1 MKFNEIEKD
10 IIRYVMGVYEN
21 PNITATP
28 CIEVLQHVF
37 KEKYSGLEVHSAVL
51 ELISSGVLRSYSF
64 HAYLELTETFKTSA
78 VVNTFREKKNE

>member
-1 MKFNEIEKD
+1 MKFKEIEKD
-10 IIRYVMGVYEN
+10 IIRYVKGVYEN

-37 KEKYSGLEVHSAVL
+37 KGKYSGLEVQSAVL

-64 HAYLELTETFKTSA
+64 HAYLEFTETFKTRA
-78 VVNTFREKKNE
+78 DLNTFRD